1 MQHEAETEAQIWQ
14 NLQEMTPISRVLV
27 YLRHNK
33 LFTVIHTKWWKAVEE
48 IMSQDIKSPPLP
60 EARGLLEYIWNGSI
74 IFLKSTYVSM
84 IQQNNVR
91 ISEMTN
97 NLLINSSKVNYSRN
111 KKHPQ
116 KSSSYSFNVLE
127 WLYRNYGLAM
137 KAQCLTSVTFLFN
150 EWKVKF

>member
-1 MQHEAETEAQIWQ
+1 
-14 NLQEMTPISRVLV
+14 
-27 YLRHNK
+27 
-33 LFTVIHTKWWKAVEE
+33 
-48 IMSQDIKSPPLP
+48 
-60 EARGLLEYIWNGSI
+60 
-74 IFLKSTYVSM
+74 M

-111 KKHPQ
+111 NKHPQ

-127 WLYRNYGLAM
+127 WLYHNYGLAM
-137 KAQCLTSVTFLFN
+137 KVQCLTSVTFLFN